1 MWCFAR
7 FGTICATHPIYSN
20 QAIYTTNLD
29 FIIHISSVIRQK
41 GEFQNECFKK
51 TKYAKHFLQP
61 PPPFDACVCVSG
73 GKKCSFF
80 GKFGVLCFLET
91 PTLRF
96 VLLPYCL
103 RFQCFRQ
110 SSSHLKCLMLLVN
123 WKVLASCNHFHNFS
137 FYHIEVVW

>member
-1 MWCFAR
+1 M
-7 FGTICATHPIYSN
+7 
-20 QAIYTTNLD
+20 
-29 FIIHISSVIRQK
+29 
-41 GEFQNECFKK
+41 FKK
-51 TKYAKHFLQP
+51 LSLCISKFMLQSGGTWDQINLESRNITWVNPLYQMATYQINIWNTSNKH
-61 PPPFDACVCVSG
+61 VSVSG